1 MDTSKFKSVA
11 KKGMMT
17 VAEVGVITG
26 GALLTTKFLDF
37 NTLFKDQIAKDPTF
51 AQKWFVKYQAPIK
64 LVAGATLAAYVK
76 NPWAKLAFIGLAVNG
91 AIGTVRL
98 ATAKADGTNF
108 FQPMGNIDERLAEYA
123 RMNGAPITE
132 RFPTQVA
139 GLPITERYPTQVG
152 KPVDLMV
159 YPYSSVGNNA
169 DMFRGIY
176 GLNIGNQDLRGGQAF
191 RGVNGLNIGVVSEGG
206 CSCASNM

>member
-1 MDTSKFKSVA
+1 MDTSKFKSIA

-51 AQKWFVKYQAPIK
+51 ADKWFVKYQAPIK

-76 NPWAKLAFIGLAVNG
+76 NPWLKLAFIGVAVNG
-91 AIGTVRL
+91 AIGSVRL

-108 FQPMGNIDERLAEYA
+108 FNSVGNSELDQRLRQISGNNRHGVTYVASPKGQES
-123 RMNGAPITE
+123 
-132 RFPTQVA
+132 PTYVA
-139 GLPITERYPTQVG
+139 
-152 KPVDLMV
+152 KPVDLMN
-159 YPYSSVGNNA
+159 YRYSGVGGA
-169 DMFRGIY
+169 ERGIGVSMFRGT
-176 GLNIGNQDLRGGQAF
+176 
-191 RGVNGLNIGVVSEGG
+191 G
-206 CSCASNM
+206 CSTAM